1 MVPNNGLAERQNKIK
16 LTNVASRLL
25 VNAFEEEPVF
35 QLAAK
40 GVNLSFQWQI
50 KTGDTWNDLPACIF
64 PYLNFSEIPTSLD
77 QSVFRCKVYNE
88 AGTVYS
94 DEVTLTVNKPTAA
107 PVIEIQPSDANVD
120 PVTPSVA
127 LDDVYANVVINA
139 GSGGG
144 GGGGEAT
151 IFIGISSTKI
161 TDGGNE
167 LPTID
172 GAEVTPETGNIVI
185 YKDTEFIYANTK
197 WYKFGDAGV
206 YLLSGAEAVEDKDIA
221 NEAISQV
228 KIKGLTD
235 DITSINGKITAN
247 TENIATNTAN
257 ITKLE
262 TNLSNVSLTATDAKT
277 AANNASTAATEAKEE
292 AATATTKAE
301 AAETSATTAV
311 TTANAASEKSITALD
326 TADKAKET
334 AETALTNA
342 TAATTTAE
350 SALTKANTNASAIT
364 DINTELAKKATAA
377 TTLEGYGITDA
388 YTKTAVD
395 TELEKKATTEAL
407 TTGLAAKVDTTTF
420 NTELTKKANTATTLK
435 GYNIADAYTSEE
447 VDAELAK
454 KADKATTLAGY
465 SITDA
470 YTKTEVNTELA
481 KKATTEALTT
491 GLAIKVDTTTF
502 NTELAKKADKATT
515 LAGYSITDAY
525 TKTELDGK
533 LVGAMRFKGNVD
545 TYDDL
550 PSTGQSHGDM
560 WNVLDTGDNYAWNS
574 DTNVWDNLAGIIN
587 LADYAKTTDVNTSI
601 ATAVS
606 NHDSSSSAHST
617 LFDGKADKA
626 ATLAGY
632 GITDAYTS
640 DKVDTELAKKATTE
654 ALTTGLAAKVD
665 TTTFDTEIEAIK
677 NKVYTKSY
685 VNEADITSTAM
696 EDSKYVFEI
705 PFTHSFN
712 TKDLSV
718 NVYYNDARIITDVV
732 LTDMNTV
739 TIRMLV
745 ASNTIA
751 ANTLRIVVQ
760 R

>member
-16 LTNVASRLL
+16 LTNVTSRLL

-40 GVNLSFQWQI
+40 GINLSFQWQI

-94 DEVTLTVNKPTAA
+94 DEVTLTVNKPTTA

-144 GGGGEAT
+144 SGGEAT

-172 GAEVTPETGNIVI
+172 GTEVTPETGNIVI

-262 TNLSNVSLTATDAKT
+262 TNLSNVSLTATDAKAT
-277 AANNASTAATEAKEE
+277 ANNASTDATEAKEE

-311 TTANAASEKSITALD
+311 ATANAASEKSTTALD

-407 TTGLAAKVDTTTF
+407 TTGLAGKVDTTTF

-515 LAGYSITDAY
+515 LAGYGITDTY

-601 ATAVS
+601 STAVS

-617 LFDGKADKA
+617 LFASKADKA

-685 VNEADITSTAM
+685 VNDADITSTAM

-745 ASNTIA
+745 ASDTIA

>member
-40 GVNLSFQWQI
+40 GINLSFQWQI

-94 DEVTLTVNKPTAA
+94 DEVTLTVNKPTTA

-144 GGGGEAT
+144 GGGEAT

-172 GAEVTPETGNIVI
+172 GTEVTPETGNIVI

-235 DITSINGKITAN
+235 DITGINGKITAN

-262 TNLSNVSLTATDAKT
+262 TNLSNVSLTATDAKAT
-277 AANNASTAATEAKEE
+277 ANNASTDATEAKEE

-311 TTANAASEKSITALD
+311 ATANAASEKSTTALD

-407 TTGLAAKVDTTTF
+407 TTGLAGKVDTTTF

-502 NTELAKKADKATT
+502 NTELAKKADKAAT
-515 LAGYSITDAY
+515 LAGYGITDAY

-587 LADYAKTTDVNTSI
+587 LADYAKTIDVNTSI
-601 ATAVS
+601 STAVS
-606 NHDSSSSAHST
+606 NHDSSSSAHTT
-617 LFDGKADKA
+617 LFASKADKA

-685 VNEADITSTAM
+685 VNDADITSTAM

-745 ASNTIA
+745 ASDTIV